1 VFAEDEATLLLG
13 EARNAADLE
22 DMVARRV
29 AGFPLEHIV
38 GWVLFAGL
46 RVGVDAGV
54 FVPRRRTEYL
64 ASVAV
69 SLARSRGAVA
79 PDGRPRVLDLC
90 CGSGA
95 IARAV
100 QAGIPLAELYA
111 ADLDPAAV
119 RNARRTLLHADRVFE
134 GDLFDALPRSLRG
147 SFDVIVANS
156 PYVPSDALALMPPEA
171 RLHEARLALDGG
183 PDGLDLQRRIAAE
196 APAWLA
202 PGGSLLTEVNE
213 AQAPAAA
220 AAFEAAG
227 LLVRTLASE
236 EYEVTVVAGLRAPA
250 TSS

>member
-1 VFAEDEATLLLG
+1 
-13 EARNAADLE
+13 
-22 DMVARRV
+22 MVARRV

-38 GWVLFAGL
+38 GWALFAGL

-64 ASVAV
+64 AGVAL
-69 SLARSRGAVA
+69 SLARSRVA
-79 PDGRPRVLDLC
+79 SAPNGRPRVLDLC

-100 QAGIPLAELYA
+100 QAGIPFAELYA

-119 RNARRTLLHADRVFE
+119 RNAGRTLGQPDRVFE
-134 GDLFDALPRSLRG
+134 GDLFDALPGSLRAT
-147 SFDVIVANS
+147 FDVIVANS
-156 PYVPSDALALMPPEA
+156 PYVPTEALELMPPEA

-196 APAWLA
+196 APGWLA

-213 AQAPAAA
+213 AQAGDAA

-227 LLVRTLASE
+227 LSVVTTTSD
-236 EYEVTVVAGLRAPA
+236 EYEVTVVIGLREPV